1 MENSISVEDFG
12 TSGQDQ
18 SKSDDVFMTIGQMSH
33 RYNLSMRALR
43 FYEDRGLLKPHRQG
57 ILRLYDCR
65 QQQRVEM
72 ILKGKRLG
80 FTLAQILEMIGNQA
94 RDAAPELEAS
104 LQPKKIVNQIDQL
117 QRRRDAIDL
126 AIRELKAT
134 HDRLAG
140 PGSQVREQRVA

>member
-1 MENSISVEDFG
+1 
-12 TSGQDQ
+12 
-18 SKSDDVFMTIGQMSH
+18 
-33 RYNLSMRALR
+33 
-43 FYEDRGLLKPHRQG
+43 
-57 ILRLYDCR
+57 
-65 QQQRVEM
+65 M

-94 RDAAPELEAS
+94 RDAAPELETS

-134 HDRLAG
+134 HERLAG
-140 PGSQVREQRVA
+140 PSSQVREQRVA